1 MCNELNLYNHSGDID
16 MQKIDLIVSELK
28 TIMQSSDISQT
39 AVISLLEGKCA
50 RNTILSFF
58 KGDADCKLSTL
69 LMIIDACGVELRLET
84 ERSRQAILSGDIA
97 EYRAEAEQLRS
108 ELASTTADRD
118 FYKNRYEELIDKNT
132 ALTKIV
138 EKQQTQIE
146 KYMERME
153 HAEEALY
160 SSNADARRKDERI
173 VELSKALGK
182 W

>member
-1 MCNELNLYNHSGDID
+1 MCNRTDSEFNLSEVT
-16 MQKIDLIVSELK
+16 MQKIDSIVNELK
-28 TIMQSSDISQT
+28 NIMQSNDISQNFIIN
-39 AVISLLEGKCA
+39 ALDGKCA

-84 ERSRQAILSGDIA
+84 ERSRQAILNRDIA
-97 EYRAEAEQLRS
+97 EYRDEAEKLRS
-108 ELASTTADRD
+108 EVEEIGKDRD
-118 FYKNRYEELIDKNT
+118 FYKARYEELIDKNT
-132 ALTKIV
+132 ALTGIV
-138 EKQQTQIE
+138 EKQQGQIE
-146 KYMERME
+146 RYMSRME

-173 VELSKALGK
+173 VELSKQLGK

>member
-1 MCNELNLYNHSGDID
+1 MCNRTDSEFNLSEVT
-16 MQKIDLIVSELK
+16 MQKIDSIVNELK
-28 TIMQSSDISQT
+28 NIMQSNNISQNSIIN
-39 AVISLLEGKCA
+39 ALDGKCA

-84 ERSRQAILSGDIA
+84 ERSRQAILNRDIA
-97 EYRAEAEQLRS
+97 EYRDEAEKLRS
-108 ELASTTADRD
+108 EVEEIGKDRD
-118 FYKNRYEELIDKNT
+118 FYKARYEELIAKNT
-132 ALTKIV
+132 ALTGIV
-138 EKQQTQIE
+138 EKQQGQIE
-146 KYMERME
+146 RYMSRME

-173 VELSKALGK
+173 VELSKQLGK

>member
-1 MCNELNLYNHSGDID
+1 MCNELIFNENASEVD
-16 MQKIDLIVSELK
+16 MQKIDTIVNELK
-28 TIMQSSDISQT
+28 TIMQSNDISQNFI
-39 AVISLLEGKCA
+39 ISALEGKCA
-50 RNTILSFF
+50 RNTILSFY

-69 LMIIDACGVELRLET
+69 LMILDACGVDLRFET
-84 ERSRQAILSGDIA
+84 ERSREAILGGDIS
-97 EYRAEAEQLRS
+97 EYRQETETLRS
-108 ELASTTADRD
+108 ELDSTLTDRD
-118 FYKNRYEELIDKNT
+118 FYKSRYEELIDKNT

-160 SSNADARRKDERI
+160 KSNADSRRKDERI

>member
-1 MCNELNLYNHSGDID
+1 MCNELIFDENASEVD
-16 MQKIDLIVSELK
+16 MQKIDTIVNELK
-28 TIMQSSDISQT
+28 TIMQSNDISQNFI
-39 AVISLLEGKCA
+39 ISALEGKCA
-50 RNTILSFF
+50 RNTILSFY

-69 LMIIDACGVELRLET
+69 LMILDACGVDLRFET
-84 ERSRQAILSGDIA
+84 ERSREAILGGDIS
-97 EYRAEAEQLRS
+97 EYRQEAETLRS
-108 ELASTTADRD
+108 ELVSTTADRD
-118 FYKNRYEELIDKNT
+118 FYKSRYEELIGKNT